1 MRRSALLA
9 AFCICLVPAIAW
21 SQGRM
26 PNAGQMPG
34 PGNRPM
40 MGQGTGPWM
49 PGQGMMGYGMMGY
62 GMMGGGMMG
71 AGPMGFGMMGYGMMG
86 DADSH
91 IDGRIA
97 FLKAELKL
105 DAAQAK
111 LFEPVEKALRDSAAQ
126 HTAHPMPMMTADDS
140 LPTRL
145 DTMEKAM
152 AERIETLRALKTAI
166 SPLYAAL
173 KPEQREIADRFLLPT
188 MM

>member
-9 AFCICLVPAIAW
+9 AVCICLVPAIAW

-40 MGQGTGPWM
+40 MGQGAGQWM
-49 PGQGMMGYGMMGY
+49 PGQGMMGY

-71 AGPMGFGMMGYGMMG
+71 AGPMGFGMMG

-111 LFEPVEKALRDSAAQ
+111 LFEPVEKVLRDSAAQ
-126 HTAHPMPMMTADDS
+126 HMAHPMPMMTADDS

-145 DTMEKAM
+145 DTMEQAM
-152 AERIETLRALKTAI
+152 AERIQTLRALKTAI
-166 SPLYAAL
+166 GPLYAAL
-173 KPEQREIADRFLLPT
+173 KPEQREIADRFLLPA